1 MHMRHKAIHSH
12 LLTLLAGDYEKD
24 PSLFVT
30 LPKETLDSSVV
41 RVALSELRNE
51 GYVEELVRGT
61 IRLTAR
67 GYKAYRRTSPTAA

>member
-1 MHMRHKAIHSH
+1 MYMRPKAIHSH
-12 LLTLLAGDYEKD
+12 LLTMLASDYEKN
-24 PSLFVT
+24 PGLFVT
-30 LPKETLDSSVV
+30 LPKDTLDSSVV

-67 GYKAYRRTSPTAA
+67 GYKAHRRTSPTAA